1 MYVWG
6 GIYLIIHGRPLL
18 LLALGPLSLWESSQI
33 CHIYFFCSTVWRCL
47 LLEQWPVW
55 ECKQQDACEGKLT
68 GGKKVKRRFLF
79 TLGPCLQPPFPFPS
93 GVGCT
98 GVRPWSVLFKLPVIV
113 KGMKIRCC
121 LFDLETGGPTPLISA
136 GPDHLLSLSLIL
148 GQCCFFHAKLLLLFL
163 LLDRKFVSLA

>member
-1 MYVWG
+1 MSH
-6 GIYLIIHGRPLL
+6 IH
-18 LLALGPLSLWESSQI
+18 
-33 CHIYFFCSTVWRCL
+33 FCSTVWRCL

-68 GGKKVKRRFLF
+68 DRKKVKLRFLF

-93 GVGCT
+93 DVGCT
-98 GVRPWSVLFKLPVIV
+98 GVKPWSVLFKLPVIV

-136 GPDHLLSLSLIL
+136 GSNHLLNLCLPDPGSA
-148 GQCCFFHAKLLLLFL
+148 FFFLQNCLFCWVFL
-163 LLDRKFVSLA
+163 LDKKLITLA